1 MRFSVIWI
9 AKSGQIS
16 AAESASVI
24 REAGMISAVNGRDKR
39 FVIRKYLGNVPKYIY
54 AIGPVV
60 I

>member
-1 MRFSVIWI
+1 MRFSVTWT

-16 AAESASVI
+16 AAESASVSRHTGI
-24 REAGMISAVNGRDKR
+24 ISAVKGRDKR

-54 AIGPVV
+54 ATGPVV